1 MIIFGQR
8 VTFTSIFAEQVMLLL
23 LTKAPAP
30 RSVPIAGA
38 LLKPANQSANVLPS
52 QTADTIR

>member
-1 MIIFGQR
+1 MIIFRQR
-8 VTFTSIFAEQVMLLL
+8 VTFISIFAEQVMLLL

-30 RSVPIAGA
+30 RSVLFVGA